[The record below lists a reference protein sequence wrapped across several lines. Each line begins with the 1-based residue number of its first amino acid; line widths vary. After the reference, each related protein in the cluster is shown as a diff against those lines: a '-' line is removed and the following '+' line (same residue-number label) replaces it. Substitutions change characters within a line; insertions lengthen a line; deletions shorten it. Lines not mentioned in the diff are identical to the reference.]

1 MAFLEISNVSKSY
14 KMKENSLLVIDNFS
28 YKAEK
33 GDLIGL
39 QGPSGAGKSTLLH
52 MIGGLDKPDSGSIL
66 FNGENIYNMK
76 EHELNIYRG
85 TNMGFIFQ
93 FHYLLDDFTALE
105 NVMLPMMLHNKNKQE
120 ILKQSELLL
129 EKVGLINRK
138 DHYPKELSGG
148 EQQRIAVARALS
160 MNPDIIL
167 ADEPTGNL
175 DKSNSK
181 LVLDIL
187 KEQSEKGVCVIIV
200 THDDYIASECSKH
213 ITMEKL

>member
-93 FHYLLDDFTALE
+93 FHYLL
-105 NVMLPMMLHNKNKQE
+105 
-120 ILKQSELLL
+120 
-129 EKVGLINRK
+129 
-138 DHYPKELSGG
+138 
-148 EQQRIAVARALS
+148 
-160 MNPDIIL
+160 
-167 ADEPTGNL
+167 
-175 DKSNSK
+175 
-181 LVLDIL
+181 
-187 KEQSEKGVCVIIV
+187 V
-200 THDDYIASECSKH
+200 TYDV
-213 ITMEKL
+213 T